1 MNWAGVND
9 KEGSPVKKI
18 PEVYVVSDSLGDTAE
33 SVAKATISQFD
44 ESIDVVRVPFIRHT
58 EQIQKV
64 IDEAAE
70 HGAVV
75 CHTLVSPEL
84 RQNFERIAKAKN
96 VRYVDIL
103 GPMMDMVGSI
113 TETKPRMKPGIIHK
127 LDEEY
132 FKKVEAIEFAVR
144 YDDGKNPAGFA
155 KADVVLIGVS
165 RTSKTPLSMYMA
177 HKRIKVAN
185 LPLVP
190 EVPLPK
196 EIFQVPPYR
205 IIGLIID
212 PYKLNTIRSERM
224 KALGFSGTANY
235 TDIARIEDEL
245 SYAKE
250 VMRQL
255 HCTVLD
261 VSNKAIEETASRIMA
276 IVQRNKDL
284 YGDKY

>member
-1 MNWAGVND
+1 M
-9 KEGSPVKKI
+9 SKI

-44 ESIDVVRVPFIRHT
+44 ENIDVIRVPFIRHA
-58 EQIQKV
+58 EQVEKV
-64 IDEAAE
+64 VEEAAE
-70 HGAVV
+70 HHAVV

-84 RQNFERIAKAKN
+84 RQTFEKIAEAKH

-103 GPMMDMVGSI
+103 GPMMDMVGTI
-113 TETKPRMKPGIIHK
+113 TTSKPRMKPGIIHK

-132 FKKVEAIEFAVR
+132 FKKVEAIEFAVK

-155 KADVVLIGVS
+155 KADIVLIGVS

-177 HKRIKVAN
+177 HKKYKVAN

-190 EVPLPK
+190 EVLLPE
-196 EIFQVPPYR
+196 EIFHVPPYR

-212 PYKLNTIRSERM
+212 PYKLNTIRAERM
-224 KALGFSGTANY
+224 KALGFSGSANY
-235 TDIARIEDEL
+235 TDIARIQDEL
-245 SYAKE
+245 TYAKE

-255 HCTVLD
+255 HCLVID

-276 IVQRNKDL
+276 IIQRNKEL

>member
-1 MNWAGVND
+1 MT
-9 KEGSPVKKI
+9 KI
-18 PEVYVVSDSLGDTAE
+18 PEVYVVSDSLGETAE

-44 ESIDVVRVPFIRHT
+44 EDIDIVRVPFIRHG
-58 EQIQKV
+58 EQVQKV
-64 IDEAAE
+64 LEEASA
-70 HGAVV
+70 HHAVV

-84 RQNFERIAKAKN
+84 RQTFEKIAREKN

-103 GPMMDMVGSI
+103 GPMMNMVGTISS
-113 TETKPRMKPGIIHK
+113 TKPRMKPGIIHK

-132 FKKVEAIEFAVR
+132 FKKVAAIEFAVK
-144 YDDGKNPAGFA
+144 YDDGKNPAGFE

-177 HKRIKVAN
+177 HKKFKVAN

-190 EVPLPK
+190 EVPLPE
-196 EIFQVPPYR
+196 EIFHVPPYR

-255 HCTVLD
+255 HCLGID
-261 VSNKAIEETASRIMA
+261 VSNKPSEETASRIMS
-276 IVQRNKDL
+276 IVQRNKEV

>member
-1 MNWAGVND
+1 M
-9 KEGSPVKKI
+9 SKI
-18 PEVYVVSDSLGDTAE
+18 PEVYVVSDSLGETAE

-44 ESIDVVRVPFIRHT
+44 EDIDVVRVPFIRHA

-64 IDEAAE
+64 IEEAAE

-84 RQNFERIAKAKN
+84 RAHFERIAEANHVK
-96 VRYVDIL
+96 YV
-103 GPMMDMVGSI
+103 
-113 TETKPRMKPGIIHK
+113 
-127 LDEEY
+127 
-132 FKKVEAIEFAVR
+132 
-144 YDDGKNPAGFA
+144 DGKNPAGFK

-177 HKRIKVAN
+177 HKKFKVAN

-190 EVPLPK
+190 EVPLPE

-250 VMRQL
+250 IMRQL
-255 HCTVLD
+255 HCQVLD

-276 IVQRNKDL
+276 IVQRNKEL

>member
-1 MNWAGVND
+1 M
-9 KEGSPVKKI
+9 SKI

-44 ESIDVVRVPFIRHT
+44 ENIDVVRVPFIRHA
-58 EQIQKV
+58 EQVEKV
-64 IDEAAE
+64 VEEAAE
-70 HGAVV
+70 HHAVV

-84 RQNFERIAKAKN
+84 RQTFEKIAEAKH

-103 GPMMDMVGSI
+103 GPMMDMVGTI
-113 TETKPRMKPGIIHK
+113 TTSKPRMKPGIIHK

-132 FKKVEAIEFAVR
+132 FKKVEAIEFAVK

-155 KADVVLIGVS
+155 KADIVFIGVS

-177 HKRIKVAN
+177 HKKYKVAN

-190 EVPLPK
+190 EVPLPE
-196 EIFQVPPYR
+196 EIFHVPPYR

-212 PYKLNTIRSERM
+212 PYKLNTIRAERM
-224 KALGFSGTANY
+224 KALGFSGSANY
-235 TDIARIEDEL
+235 TDIARIQDEL
-245 SYAKE
+245 TYAKE

-255 HCTVLD
+255 HCLVID

-276 IVQRNKDL
+276 IIQRNKEL

>member
-1 MNWAGVND
+1 MT
-9 KEGSPVKKI
+9 KI

-33 SVAKATISQFD
+33 SVAKATVSQFD
-44 ESIDVVRVPFIRHT
+44 ENIDIIRVPFIRHT
-58 EQIQKV
+58 EQIQRV

-70 HGAVV
+70 RGAVV
-75 CHTLVSPEL
+75 CHTLVSAEL
-84 RQNFERIAKAKN
+84 RADFERIAEAKH
-96 VRYVDIL
+96 VKYVDIL
-103 GPMMDMVGSI
+103 GPMLNMVGTVS
-113 TETKPRMKPGIIHK
+113 TTRPRMKPGIIHK

-132 FKKVEAIEFAVR
+132 FKKVEAIEFAVK
-144 YDDGKNPAGFA
+144 YDDGKNPAGFE

-177 HKRIKVAN
+177 HKKFKVAN

-190 EVPLPK
+190 EVQLPE
-196 EIFQVPPYR
+196 EIFHVPPYR
-205 IIGLIID
+205 IVGLIID

-235 TDIARIEDEL
+235 KDIDRIEDEL

-255 HCTVLD
+255 HCPVID
-261 VSNKAIEETASRIMA
+261 VSNKAIEETATRIMS
-276 IVQRNKDL
+276 IVQRNKEL

>member
-1 MNWAGVND
+1 MN
-9 KEGSPVKKI
+9 KI

-44 ESIDVVRVPFIRHT
+44 EDIDIVRVPFIRHA

-64 IDEAAE
+64 IEEAAQ
-70 HGAVV
+70 HHAVV

-84 RQNFERIAKAKN
+84 RQTFEKMAEAKN

-113 TETKPRMKPGIIHK
+113 SSTKPRMKPGIIHK

-132 FKKVEAIEFAVR
+132 FRKVEAIEFAVK
-144 YDDGKNPAGFA
+144 YDDGKNPAGFS

-177 HKRIKVAN
+177 HKKYKVAN

-190 EVPLPK
+190 EVPLPE
-196 EIFQVPPYR
+196 EIFHIPPYR
-205 IIGLIID
+205 IIGSHYRLLQTQYH
-212 PYKLNTIRSERM
+212 PERTNESPG
-224 KALGFSGTANY
+224 LL
-235 TDIARIEDEL
+235 RHC
-245 SYAKE
+245 
-250 VMRQL
+250 QL
-255 HCTVLD
+255 HRHCPH
-261 VSNKAIEETASRIMA
+261 R
-276 IVQRNKDL
+276 R
-284 YGDKY
+284 

>member
-1 MNWAGVND
+1 MT
-9 KEGSPVKKI
+9 KI

-33 SVAKATISQFD
+33 SVAKATVSQFD
-44 ESIDVVRVPFIRHT
+44 ENIDIIRVPFIRHT
-58 EQIQKV
+58 EQIQRV

-70 HGAVV
+70 RGAVV
-75 CHTLVSPEL
+75 CHTLVSAEL
-84 RQNFERIAKAKN
+84 RADFERIAEAKH
-96 VRYVDIL
+96 VKYVDIL
-103 GPMMDMVGSI
+103 GPMLNMVGTVS
-113 TETKPRMKPGIIHK
+113 TTRPRMKPGIIHK

-132 FKKVEAIEFAVR
+132 FKKVEAIEFAVK
-144 YDDGKNPAGFA
+144 YDDGKNPAGFE

-177 HKRIKVAN
+177 HKKFKVAN

-190 EVPLPK
+190 EVQLPE
-196 EIFQVPPYR
+196 EIFHVPPYR
-205 IIGLIID
+205 IVGLIID

-255 HCTVLD
+255 HCPVID
-261 VSNKAIEETASRIMA
+261 VSNKAIEETATRIMS
-276 IVQRNKDL
+276 IVQRNKEL

>member
-1 MNWAGVND
+1 M
-9 KEGSPVKKI
+9 
-18 PEVYVVSDSLGDTAE
+18 
-33 SVAKATISQFD
+33 
-44 ESIDVVRVPFIRHT
+44 
-58 EQIQKV
+58 
-64 IDEAAE
+64 
-70 HGAVV
+70 
-75 CHTLVSPEL
+75 
-84 RQNFERIAKAKN
+84 
-96 VRYVDIL
+96 RYVDIL

-113 TETKPRMKPGIIHK
+113 STTKPRMKPGIIHK

-132 FKKVEAIEFAVR
+132 FRKVEAIEFAVK

-155 KADVVLIGVS
+155 KADVVLVGVS

-177 HKRIKVAN
+177 HKKYKVAN

-190 EVPLPK
+190 EVPLPE
-196 EIFQVPPYR
+196 EIFHIPPYR

-255 HCTVLD
+255 HCMVID
-261 VSNKAIEETASRIMA
+261 VSNKAIEETASRIMS
-276 IVQRNKDL
+276 IVQRNKEL

>member
-1 MNWAGVND
+1 MT
-9 KEGSPVKKI
+9 KI

-33 SVAKATISQFD
+33 SVAKATVSQFD
-44 ESIDVVRVPFIRHT
+44 ENIDIIRVPFIRHT
-58 EQIQKV
+58 EQIQRV

-70 HGAVV
+70 RGAVV
-75 CHTLVSPEL
+75 CHTLVSAEL
-84 RQNFERIAKAKN
+84 RADFERIAEAKH
-96 VRYVDIL
+96 VKYVDIL
-103 GPMMDMVGSI
+103 GPMLNMVGTVS
-113 TETKPRMKPGIIHK
+113 TTRPRMKPGIIHK

-132 FKKVEAIEFAVR
+132 FKKVEAIEFAVK
-144 YDDGKNPAGFA
+144 YDDGKNPAGFE

-177 HKRIKVAN
+177 HKKFKVAN

-190 EVPLPK
+190 EVQLPE
-196 EIFQVPPYR
+196 EIFHVPPYR
-205 IIGLIID
+205 IVGLIID
-212 PYKLNTIRSERM
+212 PNKLNTIRSERM

-235 TDIARIEDEL
+235 TDIDRIEDEL

-255 HCTVLD
+255 HCPVID
-261 VSNKAIEETASRIMA
+261 VSNKAIEETATRIMS
-276 IVQRNKDL
+276 IVQRNKEL

>member
-1 MNWAGVND
+1 M
-9 KEGSPVKKI
+9 SKI

-33 SVAKATISQFD
+33 SMAKATISQFD
-44 ESIDVVRVPFIRHT
+44 ENIDVVRVPFIRHA
-58 EQIQKV
+58 EQVEKV
-64 IDEAAE
+64 VEEAAE
-70 HGAVV
+70 HHAVV

-84 RQNFERIAKAKN
+84 RQTFEKIAEAKH

-103 GPMMDMVGSI
+103 GPMMDMVGTI
-113 TETKPRMKPGIIHK
+113 TTSKPRMKPGIIHK

-132 FKKVEAIEFAVR
+132 FKKVEAIEFAVK

-155 KADVVLIGVS
+155 KADIVLIGVS

-177 HKRIKVAN
+177 HKKYKVAN

-190 EVPLPK
+190 EVPLPE
-196 EIFQVPPYR
+196 EIFHVPPYR

-212 PYKLNTIRSERM
+212 PYKLNTIRAERM
-224 KALGFSGTANY
+224 KALGFSGSANY
-235 TDIARIEDEL
+235 TDIARIQDEL
-245 SYAKE
+245 TYAKE

-255 HCTVLD
+255 HCLVID

-276 IVQRNKDL
+276 IIQRNKEL

>member
-1 MNWAGVND
+1 MT
-9 KEGSPVKKI
+9 KI

-33 SVAKATISQFD
+33 SVAKATVSQFD
-44 ESIDVVRVPFIRHT
+44 ETIDITRVPFIRHA
-58 EQIQKV
+58 EQLQRV

-70 HGAVV
+70 RGAVV

-84 RQNFERIAKAKN
+84 REEFEKMARAKN
-96 VRYVDIL
+96 VKYVDIL
-103 GPMMDMVGSI
+103 GPMMDMVGTIS
-113 TETKPRMKPGIIHK
+113 TTRPRMKPGIIHK

-132 FKKVEAIEFAVR
+132 FKKVAAIEFAVK
-144 YDDGKNPAGFA
+144 YDDGKNPAGFS

-177 HKRIKVAN
+177 HKKYKVAN

-190 EVPLPK
+190 EVQLPE
-196 EIFQVPPYR
+196 EIFHIPPYR

-235 TDIARIEDEL
+235 TDITRIEDEL

-255 HCTVLD
+255 HCPVLD
-261 VSNKAIEETASRIMA
+261 VSNKAIEETATRIMS
-276 IVQRNKDL
+276 IIQRNKEL
-284 YGDKY
+284 YGDRY